1 MKSNKKKVLG
11 VFNDSLE
18 TYTRHSLVADEEQK
32 NKKGHK
38 CFYGSL

>member
-32 NKKGHK
+32 KKKGHK